1 MKYFILIAIYLFS
14 IKSIGQNDTLN
25 LYYDIGIYKLNKKN
39 YKKIQSKLENL
50 NEGKKYHV
58 AIISSC
64 DFLGTKNNNFELSYK
79 RAVTVK
85 KLIDLKENV
94 TISSITYKGIGE
106 IHPRNRIKTARGF
119 TSDRKTMLIFKD
131 ETQIVLDKI
140 KNSKKGEIYVLRDII
155 FEPGRHML
163 KKESMLT
170 VKRLLKVLKEN
181 PKLEIEL
188 SGHVCCGK
196 NKSDIMDGYDKDS
209 KSYNLSE
216 NRAKHIY
223 KYLVLKKIDP
233 KRLSHKGYGFQ
244 RPLYYP
250 ELTEQ
255 DKKMNRRVEIKVV
268 NN

>member
-1 MKYFILIAIYLFS
+1 MHFFILILVFLFS
-14 IKSIGQNDTLN
+14 VKSIGQTDTLN
-25 LYYDIGIYKLNKKN
+25 LYYDIGVFKLNKKN
-39 YKKIQSKLENL
+39 YKKIKHKLDNL
-50 NEGKKYHV
+50 NKNKTYHV

-64 DFLGTKNNNFELSYK
+64 DFLGNKNNNIELSRK
-79 RAVTVK
+79 RAITVK
-85 KLIDLKENV
+85 KLIDLHKNI

-106 IHPRNRIKTARGF
+106 INPKNRKKTRKGF
-119 TSDRKTMLIFKD
+119 DIDRKTALIFKD
-131 ETQIVLDKI
+131 DTQSILDKI
-140 KNSKKGEIYVLRDII
+140 ANSKKGEVYVLRDII

-163 KKESMLT
+163 KKESMAT
-170 VKRLLKVLKEN
+170 VKRLLKVLQNN

-209 KSYNLSE
+209 KTYNLSE

-223 KYLVLKKIDP
+223 KYLVLKKINP

-255 DKKMNRRVEIKVV
+255 DKKLNRRVEIKVV